1 MNGLLIV
8 NKPVGPTSHDIVY
21 KIRKWS
27 GERRVGH
34 TGTLDP
40 MASGVLILCLGTAT
54 RISEYLLGGDK
65 QYQAVVRLGQ
75 TTTTYDA
82 EGQFLEQ
89 GPVNLTLEQIES
101 ALLKFRGTISQ
112 MPPAFSAVQVGGR
125 RAYNMARHGETPHL
139 APRPVTIH
147 RLDLLSWQSPDLAL
161 SIACSAGTYIR
172 SLAHDLGQALGCGGH
187 LAALTRTA
195 AGGFTLED
203 AHGPAHIESAFKAGR
218 GRELIRPTDHALA
231 AWPAVRLDAAGAN
244 RIVHGNPVPIQKPP
258 EDSRSAPERS
268 GAGEPSGGAPC
279 LGRAYDPDGRLIAIV
294 EADPASGQWKP
305 KKVLATG

>member
-21 KIRKWS
+21 KVRKWS
-27 GERRVGH
+27 GERRIGH

-40 MASGVLILCLGTAT
+40 MAGGVLILCLGPAT

-65 QYQAVVRLGQ
+65 QYRAVVRLGQ

-101 ALLKFRGTISQ
+101 ALPKFRGTISQ
-112 MPPAFSAVQVGGR
+112 VPPAFSAVQVGGR
-125 RAYNMARHGETPHL
+125 RAYDMARHGETPEL
-139 APRPVTIH
+139 APRSITIH
-147 RLDLLSWQSPDLAL
+147 GLDLISWQSPDLTL
-161 SIACSAGTYIR
+161 NVTCSAGTYIR

-203 AHGPAHIESAFKAGR
+203 AHELSDVESAFKVG
-218 GRELIRPTDHALA
+218 GGKELIRPTDHALSS
-231 AWPAVRLDAAGAN
+231 WPAVRLDAAGAN
-244 RIVHGNPVPIQKPP
+244 RIMHGNPVPMQNPP
-258 EDSRSAPERS
+258 EGSRSAPERS
-268 GAGEPSGGAPC
+268 GVGEPSGGFPC
-279 LGRAYDPDGRLIAIV
+279 LGRAYDPDGGLIAIV

-305 KKVLATG
+305 RKVLAIA